1 MNAVALLHLAITT
14 SIMLVV
20 AGLGLHAT
28 WQDALYLFRQPR
40 LLIRSLLSMNV
51 VMPLVAMGLVVVLDL
66 PLPVKIALVALAVS
80 PVPPLLPNKEA
91 KAGGRVSYAIG
102 LLVAL
107 ALLSIVVVPI
117 TVSWFASVFDRSGH
131 IAPAQVAKVVLSSV
145 LVPLAAGIVVRHL
158 FPALAA
164 KLARPVSIL
173 GMVLLV
179 VSGLPLLHA
188 AWPAVQALIGSG
200 TVLVF
205 AAMAVIGL
213 AVGHALGGPDASTR
227 TVLALSTTSRHPAVA
242 LTVALGSG
250 ADKMQALAAVLLYVI
265 IALLIS
271 VPYVAWR
278 RKRTPVANA
287 AVPSP

>member
-20 AGLGLHAT
+20 AGLGMHAR
-28 WQDALYLFRQPR
+28 WQDALYLLRQPR
-40 LLIRSLLSMNV
+40 LLVFSLLSMNV
-51 VMPLVAMGLVVVLDL
+51 VMPLLAGGFVVAFDL

-91 KAGGRVSYAIG
+91 TAGGRVPYAIG

-107 ALLSIVVVPI
+107 ALFSIVVVPV
-117 TVSWFASVFDRSGH
+117 TVSWFASAFDRSGH
-131 IAPAQVAKVVLSSV
+131 ISPAQVAKVVLSSV
-145 LVPLAAGIVVRHL
+145 LVPLAVGIAVRHL
-158 FPALAA
+158 FPTLAA

-173 GMVLLV
+173 GMGVLV
-179 VSGLPLLHA
+179 VSTLPLLYA
-188 AWPAVQALIGSG
+188 AWPAARTLIGSG

-205 AAMAVIGL
+205 AAMAIIGL
-213 AVGHALGGPDASTR
+213 AVGHALGGPDPSTR

-242 LTVALGSG
+242 LSVALGSG

-265 IALLIS
+265 IAALIS

-278 RKRTPVANA
+278 KKRMLAVESATPL
-287 AVPSP
+287 P